1 VPVPDEKKKLWQ
13 KGYRRCLADCVK
25 TAKKAGASDAVLA
38 ALQATPFPFAAK
50 PEPKPKKKRGALDIF
65 LDAGK
70 INGDQTVSNY
80 GAN

>member
-50 PEPKPKKKRGALDIF
+50 PEPKPKKKRGRWIF
-65 LDAGK
+65 FWTQGR
-70 INGDQTVSNY
+70 
-80 GAN
+80 